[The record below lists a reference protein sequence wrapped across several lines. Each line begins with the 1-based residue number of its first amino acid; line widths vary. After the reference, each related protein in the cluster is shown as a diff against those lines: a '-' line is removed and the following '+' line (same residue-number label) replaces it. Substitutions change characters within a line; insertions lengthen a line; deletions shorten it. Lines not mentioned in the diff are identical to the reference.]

1 MGSHIFGILGGKKI
15 LANRDFGYKKMGRF
29 AVKNLLP
36 YLVLLFKYL
45 TIGSHHIKNIGEK

>member
-29 AVKNLLP
+29 AVKIC
-36 YLVLLFKYL
+36 YR
-45 TIGSHHIKNIGEK
+45 I